1 MKIIFNGSVYYLV
14 NEQSYKPPTLSDF
27 HHHAWAA
34 PLLQSKGYSAKLQ
47 RFLLLWIQ
55 GGAIKLYSSEAR
67 DLLIREHLRWA
78 QS

>member
-1 MKIIFNGSVYYLV
+1 MKNIFNGSVYYQV
-14 NEQSYKPPTLSDF
+14 NEQSQNPPTVCEF
-27 HHHAWAA
+27 HHDAWAA
-34 PLLQSKGYSAKLQ
+34 PLLQSSAKLQ